1 MKAESESRGYSSRP
15 YVESLAEFGVP
26 RRLGRSGGWL
36 LERQI
41 PNTRYHDL
49 SGPYPLFSCA
59 DWSSIPADL
68 EEVPGAP
75 VSVVAVVDPLTRPSE
90 DELRMAF
97 PHLTE
102 PFKQH
107 LIRDFAR
114 PAPLPPHHR
123 RHLGRASRSVE
134 VELCAD
140 ALDHLDDWVEL
151 YSRTLA
157 RRSVTEMA
165 AFSRAAFAKQLRLP
179 NLIAVRA
186 VQSGVTVSM
195 ALWLV
200 QGENAYYHLGASSD
214 RGYSLNASYAVFAAS
229 LQELEKRGARFVNLG
244 GAAGNAGSEDGL
256 YRFKSGWA
264 NTSMPAYLCGRIL
277 DPRAYSELSEGITS
291 GVRWF
296 PAYRAE
302 PAIRNG
308 AGPGLGA
315 R

>member
-1 MKAESESRGYSSRP
+1 LRSEAESGGYSSRP

-41 PNTRYHDL
+41 PNTRYRDL

-59 DWSSIPADL
+59 DWSTIPADL
-68 EEVPGAP
+68 ADLPGAP
-75 VSVVAVVDPLTRPSE
+75 VSVVVVVDPLTRPSE
-90 DELRMAF
+90 GELSRAF

-107 LIRDFAR
+107 LIRDFGR
-114 PAPLPPHHR
+114 PAPLPSHHR
-123 RHLGRASRSVE
+123 RHLRRASSSVD

-140 ALDHLDDWVEL
+140 PVEHLDDWVGL

-157 RRSVTEMA
+157 RPSVTNMA

-186 VQSGVTVSM
+186 VQSGTTVSM
-195 ALWLV
+195 ALWLM

-214 RGYSLNASYAVFAAS
+214 RGYSVSASYAVFAAS

-244 GAAGNAGSEDGL
+244 GAAGNAGPEDGL
-256 YRFKSGWA
+256 HRFKSGWTNA
-264 NTSMPAYLCGRIL
+264 SMPAYLCGRIL
-277 DPRAYSELSEGITS
+277 DPPAYSELSERITNS
-291 GVRWF
+291 TGWF
-296 PAYRAE
+296 PAYRSQRGILEE
-302 PAIRNG
+302 PAQGRG
-308 AGPGLGA
+308 
-315 R
+315 

>member
-1 MKAESESRGYSSRP
+1 LE
-15 YVESLAEFGVP
+15 
-26 RRLGRSGGWL
+26 RSGGWL
-36 LERQI
+36 LERPI
-41 PNTRYHDL
+41 PNTSYRDL
-49 SGPYPLFSCA
+49 RGPYPLFSCS
-59 DWSSIPADL
+59 DWSTIPADL
-68 EEVPGAP
+68 AGLPGSP
-75 VSVVAVVDPLTRPSE
+75 VSVVVVIDPLTRPSE
-90 DELRMAF
+90 GELRRAF

-123 RHLGRASRSVE
+123 RHLRRASSSVD

-140 ALDHLDDWVEL
+140 PLEHLDDWVEL
-151 YSRTLA
+151 YARTLT

-165 AFSRAAFAKQLRLP
+165 AFSRAAFSKQLRLP

-186 VQSGVTVSM
+186 VQFGATVSM
-195 ALWLV
+195 ALWMR
-200 QGENAYYHLGASSD
+200 QGDNAYYHLGASSD
-214 RGYSLNASYAVFAAS
+214 RGYSLSASYAVFAAS
-229 LQELEKRGARFVNLG
+229 LHELEKRGTRFVNLG
-244 GAAGNAGSEDGL
+244 GAAGNAGPEDGL

-277 DPRAYSELSEGITS
+277 DPRAYSELSKGITS
-291 GVRWF
+291 PARWF

-302 PAIRNG
+302 PSIRAG
-308 AGPGLGA
+308 ALPGPGA